1 MLKKFKVLIVIA
13 SLAITL
19 SLMSNTYSR
28 YIASSDGNVEI
39 EFAKW
44 QLLVNNTDITTN
56 SSSNISFEPTIEA
69 NANVANNKV
78 APSSTG
84 YFDVEIDPTNVDVS
98 FKYTINLDI
107 QNENIPDLLITKYA
121 IIPNDY
127 LEGDSL
133 KFENISDNLITNTL
147 TYNQNTFEKFTIRIY
162 FQWIEGENESM
173 NDTDDTIIGNNAAI
187 EDSTFTINANIQFE
201 QIIS

>member
-1 MLKKFKVLIVIA
+1 MLKKIKVLILIA

-28 YIASSDGNVEI
+28 YVASSNGNVEI

-56 SSSNISFEPTIEA
+56 TTSNISFEPTIEE
-69 NANVANNKV
+69 NINVAKDKV
-78 APSSTG
+78 APSSIG

-98 FKYTINLDI
+98 FNYTIELNI
-107 QNENIPDLLITKYA
+107 ENSDIPDLMITKYA
-121 IIPNDY
+121 IVPNDY
-127 LEGDSL
+127 LEGDKL
-133 KFENISDNLITNTL
+133 TFENITDNSITNTVL
-147 TYNQNTFEKFTIRIY
+147 YDQKTFDKFTVRIY
-162 FQWIEGENESM
+162 FQWMEGE
-173 NDTDDTIIGNNAAI
+173 DTTMTDAEDTVIGNNAAI
-187 EDSTFTINANIQFE
+187 NDTSFTINANIKFE

>member
-1 MLKKFKVLIVIA
+1 MLKKFKVLILIA

-28 YIASSDGNVEI
+28 YVASSGGNVEI

-56 SSSNISFEPTIEA
+56 TTSNISFEPTIEE
-69 NANVANNKV
+69 NINVAKDKV
-78 APSSTG
+78 APSSIG

-98 FKYTINLDI
+98 FNYTIELNI
-107 QNENIPDLLITKYA
+107 ENSDIPDLMITKYA
-121 IIPNDY
+121 IVPNDY
-127 LEGDSL
+127 LEGDKL
-133 KFENISDNLITNTL
+133 TFENITDNSITNTVL
-147 TYNQNTFEKFTIRIY
+147 YDQKTFDKFTVRIY
-162 FQWIEGENESM
+162 FQWMEGE
-173 NDTDDTIIGNNAAI
+173 DTTMTDAEDTVIGNNAAI
-187 EDSTFTINANIQFE
+187 NDTSFTINANIKFE

>member
-1 MLKKFKVLIVIA
+1 MLKKFKVLILIA

-28 YIASSDGNVEI
+28 YVASSNGNVEI

-56 SSSNISFEPTIEA
+56 TTSNISFEPTIEE
-69 NANVANNKV
+69 NINVAKDKV
-78 APSSTG
+78 APSSIG

-98 FKYTINLDI
+98 FNYTIELNI
-107 QNENIPDLLITKYA
+107 ENSDIPDLMITKYA
-121 IIPNDY
+121 IVPNDY
-127 LEGDSL
+127 LEGDKL
-133 KFENISDNLITNTL
+133 TFENITDNSITNTVL
-147 TYNQNTFEKFTIRIY
+147 YDQKTFDKFTVRIY
-162 FQWIEGENESM
+162 FQWMEGE
-173 NDTDDTIIGNNAAI
+173 DTTMTDAEDTVIGNNAAI
-187 EDSTFTINANIQFE
+187 NDTSFTINANIKFE

>member
-13 SLAITL
+13 SLAVTL

-28 YIASSDGNVEI
+28 YVASSNGNLEI

-56 SSSNISFEPTIEA
+56 TTSNISFEPTIEA
-69 NANVANNKV
+69 NSNVANNKV

-107 QNENIPDLLITKYA
+107 QNTNIPDLLITKYA
-121 IIPNDY
+121 IVPKNY
-127 LEGDSL
+127 LEGDKL
-133 KFENISDNLITNTL
+133 TFENITNNSITNTL
-147 TYNQNTFEKFTIRIY
+147 TYNQKTFEKFTIRIY

-173 NDTDDTIIGNNAAI
+173 NDSADTIIGNNAAI

>member
-56 SSSNISFEPTIEA
+56 SSSNISFEPTIES

>member
-1 MLKKFKVLIVIA
+1 MLKKFKVLILIA

-28 YIASSDGNVEI
+28 YVASSNGNVEI

-56 SSSNISFEPTIEA
+56 TTSNISFEPTIEE
-69 NANVANNKV
+69 NINVAKDKV
-78 APSSTG
+78 APSSIG

-98 FKYTINLDI
+98 FNYTIDLNI
-107 QNENIPDLLITKYA
+107 ENSDIPDLMITKYA
-121 IIPNDY
+121 IVPNDY
-127 LEGDSL
+127 LEGDKL
-133 KFENISDNLITNTL
+133 TFENITDNSITNTVL
-147 TYNQNTFEKFTIRIY
+147 YDQKTFDKFTVRIY
-162 FQWIEGENESM
+162 FQWMEGE
-173 NDTDDTIIGNNAAI
+173 DTTMTDAEDTVIGNNAAI
-187 EDSTFTINANIQFE
+187 NDTSFTINANIKFE

>member
-1 MLKKFKVLIVIA
+1 MLKKFKVLILIA

-28 YIASSDGNVEI
+28 YVASSNGNVEI

-56 SSSNISFEPTIEA
+56 TTSNISFKPTIEE
-69 NANVANNKV
+69 NINVAKDKV
-78 APSSTG
+78 APSSIG

-98 FKYTINLDI
+98 FNYTIDLNI
-107 QNENIPDLLITKYA
+107 ENSDIPDLMITKYA
-121 IIPNDY
+121 IVPNDY
-127 LEGDSL
+127 LEGDKL
-133 KFENISDNLITNTL
+133 TFENITDNSITNTVL
-147 TYNQNTFEKFTIRIY
+147 YDQKTFDKFTVRIY
-162 FQWIEGENESM
+162 FQWMEGE
-173 NDTDDTIIGNNAAI
+173 DTTMTDAEDTVIGNNAAI
-187 EDSTFTINANIQFE
+187 NDTSFTINANIKFE